1 MLQLMKINRLNSLR
15 AQYNTVKCESLKFM
29 KSGDLKNYLRKLT
42 QATHIQN
49 EYLETLNMEV

>member
-1 MLQLMKINRLNSLR
+1 MKINRLNSLR
-15 AQYNTVKCESLKFM
+15 AQYNTVKSESLKFM